1 MAMQPKNKNNK
12 LKALHTLYCGGTG
25 SGKTSALLKSKIIKA
40 TDQVVFW
47 DPHEDYDDKFKNR
60 EIRRYHSFKKFF
72 EALYAGRKTKQ
83 GFKIALSV
91 PETRE
96 NFLKFCE
103 LVKSVGDGHHAK
115 LLHVICEEVPQV
127 TQSVGKEKGP
137 YGWLLSVGRKYG
149 FVVHSLGQR
158 VVEMSKTTLSQS
170 PYKWI
175 GAQESRADAKRMSDE
190 TDIPIDELLD
200 LVPLEYYMK
209 SPGRGNFKK
218 GKLVFN
224 TAA

>member
-1 MAMQPKNKNNK
+1 MQPVNKNNE

-25 SGKTSALLKSKIIKA
+25 SGKTSALKKSPVIQP
-40 TDQVVFW
+40 TSQVVFW
-47 DPHEDYDDKFKNR
+47 DPHEDYDDEFKGR
-60 EIRRYHSFKKFF
+60 KVRRYKSFKRFF

-96 NFLKFCE
+96 NFLKFCDV
-103 LVKSVGDGHHAK
+103 VKSVGDGHHPK

-127 TQSVGKEKGP
+127 TESIGKEKGP

-175 GAQESRADAKRMSDE
+175 GAQESRADAERMSKE
-190 TDIPIDELLD
+190 TDIPVNDLLA
-200 LVPLEYYMK
+200 LVPLEFYLK
-209 SPGRGNFKK
+209 SPGLGNFER
-218 GKLVFN
+218 GILAF
-224 TAA
+224 

>member
-1 MAMQPKNKNNK
+1 MQPINKNNE

-25 SGKTSALLKSKIIKA
+25 SGKTSALKKSTIIVP
-40 TDQVVFW
+40 TSQVVFW
-47 DPHEDYDDKFKNR
+47 DPHEDYDNRFKGR
-60 EIRRYHSFKKFF
+60 EVRRYKSFKRFF

-91 PETRE
+91 PETRA
-96 NFLKFCE
+96 NFLKFCG
-103 LVKSVGDGHHAK
+103 LVKSVGNGTHAK

-127 TQSVGKEKGP
+127 TESIGKEKGT

-175 GAQESRADAKRMSDE
+175 GAQESRADAERMSKE
-190 TDIPIDELLD
+190 TDIPINELLG
-200 LVPLEYYMK
+200 LVPLEFYLK
-209 SPGRGNFKK
+209 SPGLGNFKR
-218 GKLVFN
+218 GKLTF
-224 TAA
+224 